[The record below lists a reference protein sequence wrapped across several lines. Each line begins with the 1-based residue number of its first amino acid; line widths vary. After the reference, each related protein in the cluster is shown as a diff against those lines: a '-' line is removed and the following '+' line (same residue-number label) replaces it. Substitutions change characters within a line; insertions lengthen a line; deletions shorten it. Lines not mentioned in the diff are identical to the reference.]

1 MTLRKFECLN
11 CHCRFEADDKA
22 MVTCPQ
28 CQSDNIDLARFHIP
42 PGWWKWCLGAML
54 AGAAIWLTL
63 GIDWKKDSTPKTQE
77 EVAAEEGGEEAE
89 TGMETD
95 GLETSDTTVI
105 SNTGLTLPPTLKL
118 SGKLKFENGGYSFAV
133 SVKNVP
139 QEGSYDV
146 AVLDP
151 YDNTKVIARSAD
163 GRFSGVPASEED
175 GKYDLAII
183 DASTGAL
190 LSAPLRQVGF
200 IKQEMVAKMSKEEL
214 QQLIMSD
221 DIYKGAGENKQ
232 LAPEVKISYTGQM
245 TTAEGPKTLSEV
257 KDMLDF
263 GGWQQATV
271 TSVSY
276 DAMNRVS
283 AVTIDVTLVNDTQE

>member
-11 CHCRFEADDKA
+11 CRHRFEADDKE

-42 PGWWKWCLGAML
+42 PGWWKWCLGAVL
-54 AGAAIWLTL
+54 AGAAVWLTL

-95 GLETSDTTVI
+95 VLQTSDTTVI
-105 SNTGLTLPPTLKL
+105 CNTGLTLPPT
-118 SGKLKFENGGYSFAV
+118 FAV

-183 DASTGAL
+183 DASTGVL

-214 QQLIMSD
+214 QQLIKSD
-221 DIYKGAGENKQ
+221 DIHKGAGENKQ
-232 LAPEVKISYTGQM
+232 LAPEVKISYTGQV

-283 AVTIDVTLVNDTQE
+283 AVTINVTLDNDTQE